1 MKGKASS
8 NRFYSILIYLFG
20 FLLLWEWLKPLKV
33 VTDTGDLSY
42 FIMFILLA
50 LTLSY
55 FRVHF
60 LLSGTVKA
68 VFILVALHALY
79 FQGSLLELA
88 WLGEFVKDVWR
99 NLGLTLGR
107 DWSGLSFVYRSLL
120 FFILLW
126 LMTYLIHYWLS
137 VRKAILLFYI
147 MTVTYISV
155 IDTFTEYEGDS
166 AIIRVVVFGF
176 LLMGLLALER
186 LIQGEKLNGLAAN
199 MNRHRWIVPLTVM
212 LGVSSIVAFAAP
224 KADPLWPDPVPY
236 IQSFAEGSGG
246 LSGVNKLGY
255 DTDDSQLGGPF
266 IGDPTVVFTS
276 EVTRE
281 HYWRIETKD
290 MYTGKGWEQSLD
302 EEDGVP
308 FASGEE
314 LPFSFTAEDEERD
327 LETENVKIEKGYSH
341 VVYPY
346 GVENVIGNEKGN
358 FEFLPVK
365 EKIRSLDEKGEPVN
379 LSEYALTYRQPSYSQ
394 KGMRAANE
402 GQEAMQV
409 PEFVERYTQI
419 PASTPQRVKDLAA
432 EITQDKKDWYDKVR
446 AIEGYFEKEAFVY
459 DQFDVPVPEEDQDY
473 VDQFLF
479 ETQRGYCDNYSTSM
493 VVMVRS
499 LGIPARWVK
508 GYTEGEYRRQ
518 IDSQYKLYEVSNNN
532 AHSWVEVFFPEVGWV
547 PFEPTV
553 GFSNNIAYEYDLDV
567 PDTDEDQAP
576 IPEKEETPKK
586 PLEPTE
592 DEAAGGGFSF
602 KDLWETI
609 KTFFAENWGK
619 ILIGFLLLVLAAVL
633 AYIFRRRWL
642 PYYLIIYYRRRKSE
656 DVYSEAYISLV
667 KQLGRYGLKMQDGQ
681 TLRGYSRYIDTFFGT
696 YEMTS
701 LTNRYER
708 TLYGHKPDHEDWVKM
723 RELWENLIKKTTG

>member
-8 NRFYSILIYLFG
+8 NQFYSILIYLFG

-33 VTDTGDLSY
+33 VTDTGDLTY
-42 FIMFILLA
+42 FILFIVFA

-55 FRVHF
+55 FRIHF

-79 FQGSLLELA
+79 FQGSLLGLA

-155 IDTFTEYEGDS
+155 IDTFTEYEGDR

-199 MNRHRWIVPLTVM
+199 MNRHRWIVPLTVL
-212 LGVSSIVAFAAP
+212 LGISSIVAFAAP

-290 MYTGKGWEQSLD
+290 MYTGKGWEQSRD
-302 EEDGVP
+302 EDDGVP
-308 FASGEE
+308 FRSDEE
-314 LPFSFTAEDEERD
+314 LPFSLTAKNEERD
-327 LETENVKIEKGYSH
+327 LETENVKVEKGYSH

-346 GVENVIGNEKGN
+346 GVEKVTGNEEGT

-365 EKIRSLDEKGEPVN
+365 EKIKSLDESGDPVN
-379 LSEYALTYRQPSYSQ
+379 LEEYSLTYRQPSYSQ
-394 KGMRAANE
+394 KRMRAANE
-402 GQEAMQV
+402 GQETMQV

-419 PASTPQRVKDLAA
+419 PASTPQRVKDLAV

-518 IDSQYKLYEVSNNN
+518 VDSQYKLYEVSNNN

-553 GFSNNIAYEYDLDV
+553 GFSNNIAYEYDLDI
-567 PDTDEDQAP
+567 PDTDEDQVP
-576 IPEKEETPKK
+576 VPEKEETPKK

-592 DEAAGGGFSF
+592 DKTAGGGFSF
-602 KDLWETI
+602 GDLWDNI

-619 ILIGFLLLVLAAVL
+619 ILVGLLLLVFAAILAF
-633 AYIFRRRWL
+633 IFRRRWL

-656 DVYSEAYISLV
+656 DIYSEAYISLV

-681 TLRGYSRYIDTFFGT
+681 TLRGYSRYIDSFFGT

>member
-1 MKGKASS
+1 MRGKASA
-8 NRFYSILIYLFG
+8 NVLYSILIYLFG

-33 VTDTGDLSY
+33 VTNTGDLT
-42 FIMFILLA
+42 FFILFIA
-50 LTLSY
+50 LSLTFSY
-55 FRVHF
+55 FRVHY
-60 LLSGTVKA
+60 LLSGTVKT
-68 VFILVALHALY
+68 VLILVSLHALY
-79 FQGSLLELA
+79 FEGSLFDLS
-88 WLGEFVKDVWR
+88 WVKVFIEDLLH
-99 NLGLTLGR
+99 NAGLTIGR
-107 DWSGLSFVYRSLL
+107 DWSNLSFIYRSLL

-126 LMTYLIHYWLS
+126 LMTYLIYYWLS
-137 VRKAILLFYI
+137 VRKAILLFYV

-155 IDTFTEYEGDS
+155 MDTFTEYEGDA
-166 AIIRVVVFGF
+166 AIIRVVIFGF
-176 LLMGLLALER
+176 MLMGLLALER
-186 LIQGEKLNGLAAN
+186 LIQGEKLLGAR
-199 MNRHRWIVPLTVM
+199 MSRHRWIVPLTVM

-236 IQSFAEGSGG
+236 IKSFAEGSGG

-266 IGDPTVVFTS
+266 IGDPTVVFTA

-290 MYTGKGWEQSLD
+290 LYTGKGWEQSM
-302 EEDGVP
+302 EEESGVP
-308 FASGEE
+308 FNSDED
-314 LPFSFTAEDEERD
+314 LPFALTPKNEERE
-327 LETENVKIEKGYSH
+327 LQTEKVMVEKGYSH

-346 GVENVIGNEKGN
+346 GIEKVMGNDGGS
-358 FEFLPVK
+358 FEFMPVN
-365 EKIRSLDEKGEPVN
+365 EKIRSLDESGDPVK
-379 LSEYALTYRQPSYSQ
+379 LEEYALSYRSPSYSQ
-394 KGMRAANE
+394 KGMRAANAE
-402 GQEAMQV
+402 QEAMQV
-409 PEFVERYTQI
+409 PEFVDRYTQI
-419 PASTPQRVKDLAA
+419 PSSTPQRVKDLAV
-432 EITQDKKDWYDKVR
+432 EITQGEEDWYEKVR

-459 DQFDVPVPEEDQDY
+459 DQFDVPVPEEGQDY

-479 ETQRGYCDNYSTSM
+479 ETQRGYCDNFSTSM

-508 GYTEGEYRRQ
+508 GYTEGEYTRQ
-518 IDSQYKLYEVSNNN
+518 ADTQYRLYEVSNNN

-553 GFSNNIAYEYDLDV
+553 GFSNNIAYEYDLDLEE
-567 PDTDEDQAP
+567 PEEDQTP
-576 IPEKEETPKK
+576 LPEKEETPKK
-586 PLEPTE
+586 PLAPQE

-602 KDLWETI
+602 KDFWEGL
-609 KTFFAENWGK
+609 KTFFVENWGK
-619 ILIGFLLLVLAAVL
+619 LLIGFLLLIFASVM

-642 PYYLIIYYRRRKSE
+642 PYYLIFYFRRRRSE

-681 TLRGYSRYIDTFFGT
+681 TLRGFSRYIDSFFGT

-708 TLYGHKPDHEDWVKM
+708 TLYGHKPDQEDWVKM
-723 RELWENLIKKTTG
+723 RELWENLIKRTTG